1 MTWTFAGRTH
11 QVAPSV
17 IRDLSRIVTQS
28 NRIISLAAGM
38 PSPKTFP
45 VEAFAQA
52 CRTVLGRDDAA
63 SSLQYASTEGLPE
76 LREAVAKILP
86 WAVDPETVLI
96 TSGSQQG
103 LDLVGRAFIDTGS
116 RILVERPTYPG
127 ALQAFASVEPEVSD
141 VESDEEG
148 IDVDHLVA
156 QAAKGTKP
164 RFVYVLPSFQNPTG
178 RTMSE
183 PRRNALA
190 KTAIRLGLPIVE
202 DNPYGDLWYDTPP
215 PPPLAARC
223 PENAVYLGTFSKTL
237 APGLRL
243 GFAVAPKDVL
253 RQLAL
258 AKQAADLQPATF
270 AQRLV
275 VEVLKDGFLER
286 HIASIRTQ
294 YKAQRDA
301 MLSALSREFGGDG
314 SGANAGLRWNVPGG
328 GMFIWVRLP
337 GNLSATALLP
347 LALEKGV
354 AFVPGSAFYL
364 RNGDD
369 SSLRLSFVTATPAEI
384 DVGIGALSEA
394 VRQASGAQLGR

>member
-1 MTWTFAGRTH
+1 VTWTFASRTLPA
-11 QVAPSV
+11 VPSI
-17 IRDLSRIVTQS
+17 IRDLSRIVSQS
-28 NRIISLAAGM
+28 DRIISLAAGM

-45 VEAFAQA
+45 VAAFAQA

-76 LREAVAKILP
+76 LREAVANMLP
-86 WAVDPETVLI
+86 WAVDPDTVLI

-103 LDLVGRAFIDTGS
+103 LDLVGRTLIDTGS

-127 ALQAFASVEPEVSD
+127 ALQAFAAGEPEVADVQSD
-141 VESDEEG
+141 AEG
-148 IDVDHLVA
+148 IDIDHLVA
-156 QAAKGTKP
+156 QVAKGTKP

-183 PRRNALA
+183 ARRNALA
-190 KTAIRLGLPIVE
+190 ETSMRLGLPIVE
-202 DNPYGDLWYDTPP
+202 DNPYGDLWYDAPAP
-215 PPPLAARC
+215 LPLAARC
-223 PENAVYLGTFSKTL
+223 PDKVVYLGTFSKIL

-270 AQRLV
+270 NQRLV
-275 VEVLKDGFLER
+275 IEVLKDGFLER
-286 HIASIRTQ
+286 HVATIRQQ

-301 MLSALSREFGGDG
+301 MLAALSREFGGDG
-314 SGANAGLRWNVPGG
+314 SGANGRVRWNVPGG

-337 GNLSATALLP
+337 GKLSATALLP
-347 LALEKGV
+347 IALEKGV
-354 AFVPGSAFYL
+354 AFVPGAAFYL
-364 RNGDD
+364 CDGDN
-369 SSLRLSFVTATPAEI
+369 STLRLSFVTATPSEI
-384 DVGIGALSEA
+384 DTAIGALAKAIE
-394 VRQASGAQLGR
+394 QLSTVHVA